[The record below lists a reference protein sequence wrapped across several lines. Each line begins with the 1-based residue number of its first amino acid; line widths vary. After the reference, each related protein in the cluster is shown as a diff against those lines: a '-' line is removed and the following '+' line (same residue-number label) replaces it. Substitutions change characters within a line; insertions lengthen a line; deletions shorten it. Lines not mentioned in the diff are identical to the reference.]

1 MFEDTNKAIQN
12 TGIGSKNSSILQK
25 EIKPIGIE
33 SSLETDRKNNSV
45 ANEKKSIGSNR
56 NNTNINGND
65 ISFGKNLND
74 KTSRSH
80 QTNEP
85 DSKSLKQISEA
96 AELSKENVNAY
107 SNMGNNNPMLAKVAN
122 KLNERLKRIKQKN
135 QAENNPKEEKW
146 KRLEEMINN
155 NKYRPVEVNKSIER
169 KAKML
174 QEQILNPKKNED
186 NANKPIVNQDMID
199 IINKK
204 PIIHNKKKKRV
215 QKEFIIN

>member
-1 MFEDTNKAIQN
+1 MFEDTNKANQN

-33 SSLETDRKNNSV
+33 SSSETDRKNNSIT
-45 ANEKKSIGSNR
+45 NEKKSIGSIR

-85 DSKSLKQISEA
+85 DSKSLKQISETV
-96 AELSKENVNAY
+96 EIKENINAF
-107 SNMGNNNPMLAKVAN
+107 SNMSNNNPKLAKVAN
-122 KLNERLKRIKQKN
+122 KLNERLKKIQQKN
-135 QAENNPKEEKW
+135 QGDKPKEDKW

-155 NKYRPVEVNKSIER
+155 NKYRPIEVNKSIER

-174 QEQILNPKKNED
+174 QEQILNPKKNTD
-186 NANKPIVNQDMID
+186 NTNKPIINQDMLD

-204 PIIHNKKKKRV
+204 PIMHNKKKKKI
-215 QKEFIIN
+215 QKEFTIN